1 MSCLFICYI
10 SYHII
15 YFQSILKNS
24 NNLVLVILNQFEV
37 DTLYFKLFYYLN
49 SNYYFTIRY
58 SESIKGN
65 SLLKNYFHFLVE
77 SNKHSN
83 NNSTYLHFYE
93 FRPFFFTSRNTND
106 WFYLSV
112 SVGHYW
118 VLPPC
123 VRCSISVD

>member
-1 MSCLFICYI
+1 MCCLFI
-10 SYHII
+10 SYHFFHNIF
-15 YFQSILKNS
+15 FQSNLKNS
-24 NNLVLVILNQFEV
+24 NNLVLYLLNQFEV
-37 DTLYFKLFYYLN
+37 GTLYFKLFYYLN

-58 SESIKGN
+58 SESIKGI
-65 SLLKNYFHFLVE
+65 SLLKNCFHFSVE

-83 NNSTYLHFYE
+83 KNSTYLHFNE